1 MAGDV
6 LTFWMNSWLYNGEK
20 QIFPEG
26 IEWIPAYTVLELHL
40 NTTHNQ
46 TDGYGCKI
54 AKIGIHASSL
64 YSYMTPY
71 WLGYFPSGL
80 DAAEIKVAAIQAKGD
95 AIRQCREV
103 RSHVLSG
110 ILAGR
115 MALGCG

>member
-1 MAGDV
+1 M

-80 DAAEIKVAAIQAKGD
+80 DAAEVKVAAIQAKGD

-103 RSHVLSG
+103 RCCVFSVIQSCVQGHSVF
-110 ILAGR
+110 
-115 MALGCG
+115 